1 MEKQISKFHGVITAI
16 VTPFKTSDG
25 SVDDNGLKELVEYQ
39 IANGVGGVYPIG
51 TTGEGL
57 LLSEKEKHHVIEK
70 VLEYVNGRLLVIPQV
85 GCLTQE
91 DTIKL
96 ALFAKKAGADAVG
109 LLPPFYYSIPADSM
123 VRYFIA
129 VAKEIAPLPAFL
141 YNIPSNAKNDVTPSI
156 VQRVVAEAPNV
167 IGIKDTSKDMDRF
180 EAYISTMGPDFR
192 SIVGADSLFFPSLT
206 VGGCGTVTAAGN
218 AYPELFVA
226 LYNAFINGDWTKAK
240 EYQYQ
245 INRVRAIM
253 HEGPQISSYKA
264 VLRMKGLNIQGTR
277 QPIRDVLP
285 DEYQKMYTKLKAID
299 MV

>member
-1 MEKQISKFHGVITAI
+1 MENKKSGFQGVLTAI
-16 VTPFKTSDG
+16 VTPFNTTDG
-25 SVDDNGLKELVEYQ
+25 SIDDLGLKELIEYQ
-39 IANGVGGVYPIG
+39 AAQGVQGVYPIG

-57 LLSEKEKHHVIEK
+57 LLSEKEKYHMIEK
-70 VLEYVNGRLLVIPQV
+70 VLEFANGQLLVIPQV
-85 GCLTQE
+85 GCLTLE

-96 ALFAKKAGADAVG
+96 ALFAKRAGVDAVG

-123 VRYFIA
+123 VNYFIT

-180 EAYISTMGPDFR
+180 EAYIAAMGSDFR
-192 SIVGADSLFFPSLT
+192 TIVGADSLFFPSLA
-206 VGGCGTVTAAGN
+206 VGGYGTVTAAGN
-218 AYPELFVA
+218 AFPELFVA
-226 LYNAFINGDWTKAK
+226 LYQAFKSGEWEKAK
-240 EYQYQ
+240 DYQYR

-264 VLRMKGLNIQGTR
+264 VLRMKGLSIEGTR
-277 QPIRDVLP
+277 LPIRDITT

>member
-1 MEKQISKFHGVITAI
+1 MEKNILRFHGVITAI

-25 SVDDNGLKELVEYQ
+25 SVDDKGLKELVEYQ
-39 IANGVGGVYPIG
+39 FANGVSGVYPIG

-70 VLEYVNGRLLVIPQV
+70 VLEVAGGRMLVIPQV
-85 GCLTQE
+85 GCVTQE

-96 ALFAKKAGADAVG
+96 ALFAKKAGVDAVG
-109 LLPPFYYSIPADSM
+109 LLPPFFYSIPADSM
-123 VRYFIA
+123 VRYFVA

-141 YNIPSNAKNDVTPSI
+141 YNIPSNAKNDVIPSV

-180 EAYISTMGPDFR
+180 EAYIAAMGPDFR
-192 SIVGADSLFFPSLT
+192 TIVGADSLFFPSLT

-226 LYNAFINGDWTKAK
+226 LYNAFTKGDWAKAK
-240 EYQYQ
+240 DYQFQ

-264 VLRMKGLNIQGTR
+264 VLRMKGLSIEGTR
-277 QPIRDVLP
+277 QPIRDITA
-285 DEYQKMYTKLKAID
+285 DEYQKMYSKLKAIE

>member
-1 MEKQISKFHGVITAI
+1 MDNQKSKFHGVITAI
-16 VTPFKTSDG
+16 VTPFKPVDG
-25 SVDDNGLKELVEYQ
+25 TIDDNGLKELIEYQ
-39 IANGVGGVYPIG
+39 ISNGVGGVYPIG

-57 LLSEKEKHHVIEK
+57 LLSEKEKYHVIDK
-70 VLEYVNGRLLVIPQV
+70 VLEFANGRLLVIPQV

-96 ALFAKKAGADAVG
+96 ALFAKKAGVDAVG
-109 LLPPFYYSIPADSM
+109 LLPPFYYSFPADSL
-123 VRYFIA
+123 VKYFIT
-129 VAKEIAPLPAFL
+129 VAKKIAPLPAFL

-180 EAYISTMGPDFR
+180 EAYIAAMGSDFR
-192 SIVGADSLFFPSLT
+192 TIVGADSLFFPSLT

-226 LYNAFINGDWTKAK
+226 LYNAFIDGDWNKAK
-240 EYQYQ
+240 EYQYR

-253 HEGPQISSYKA
+253 QEGPQISSYKA
-264 VLRMKGLNIQGTR
+264 VLRMKGLTIEGTR
-277 QPIRDVLP
+277 EPIRDITS
-285 DEYQKMYTKLKAID
+285 DEYQKMYSKLKAIE